1 MKLLKKL
8 TIPQCLFIVFI
19 LYLLFCTSFLSHL
32 ISLFYIVA
40 MTAYKIAAFCLITI
54 FIVGG
59 AYLTWEQ
66 WHKKS
71 LEGIVVVTL
80 MYLFIVILPLFFMCQ
95 GWYEKHAATFS
106 SITQKFEPPPKK
118 HKMLTVEELNEAAK
132 YVHDEE
138 GLMPTKEYHSITNEL
153 NELAN
158 ESYGNLLSK
167 GQQQLQNLSHGI

>member
-1 MKLLKKL
+1 MKLLKEL
-8 TIPQCLFIVFI
+8 TISQCILIAFI

-71 LEGIVVVTL
+71 LGGIVVVTL
-80 MYLFIVILPLFFMCQ
+80 TYLFIVILPLFFMCQ

-106 SITQKFEPPPKK
+106 SVMQKFEPPPKK
-118 HKMLTVEELNEAAK
+118 HKMLTIEEMNEAAK

-138 GLMPTKEYHSITNEL
+138 GLMPQAHYHSTIDEL
-153 NELAN
+153 NKLAN
-158 ESYGNLLSK
+158 ESESNYRSLGK
-167 GQQQLQNLSHGI
+167 QVAKDKK

>member
-1 MKLLKKL
+1 MKLLKEL
-8 TIPQCLFIVFI
+8 TIPQCILIAFI

-32 ISLFYIVA
+32 ISLFYIVV
-40 MTAYKIAAFCLITI
+40 MTAYKIAAFCLITV

-59 AYLTWEQ
+59 AYLTWKQ

-71 LEGIVVVTL
+71 LGGIVVVTL
-80 MYLFIVILPLFFMCQ
+80 MYLFIVILPLFLMCQ
-95 GWYEKHAATFS
+95 GWYEEHTATFS
-106 SITQKFEPPPKK
+106 SIMQKFEPPPKK
-118 HKMLTVEELNEAAK
+118 HEPLTLEKMNEASK
-132 YVHDEE
+132 YVHNEE

-167 GQQQLQNLSHGI
+167 GQKELQK